1 MRNSLWP
8 FLSAFLVLM
17 PVLPCFSAQQPAAGS
32 TVLQV
37 TLIATGKDGAVVPD
51 LRAEE
56 VRLKD
61 NGKQQKVVSFEK
73 VTAREGGV
81 AASDPGKAGLN
92 NIVLLDALN
101 TVYSDKPAV
110 RLEIAR
116 IFGEL
121 TTADGLTLLML
132 RNNLTLLHDST
143 GAGPSI
149 LRKLAAQGVKNLAAP
164 SPNLD
169 PYAWLFGQESGL
181 GQFFVPSG
189 VLDRARI
196 MASLNVLQTIA
207 VNMSKRS
214 GRKNLIWIST
224 NFPLLIGHDQTGFM
238 EQSGDATGTPTGGAT
253 GDLRSKGMR
262 VEDNGAVFA
271 KDMEMAGRTVN
282 NANLTV
288 YPVDARTL
296 ATGNSVVSDVGQLK
310 DMAKFTGGIAYSGRT
325 DVAKA
330 VREALNDGSVT
341 YVLSYQPSDW
351 KADGKFHPIKIETT
365 RKDVKFR
372 QSEGYWAPS
381 QSSR

>member
-1 MRNSLWP
+1 MRS
-8 FLSAFLVLM
+8 FLLSFLCAFFVLS
-17 PVLPCFSAQQPAAGS
+17 CSSAQ
-32 TVLQV
+32 VLQV

-61 NGKQQKVVSFEK
+61 NGKQQKIVSFEK
-73 VTAREGGV
+73 VTAKEGGF
-81 AASDPGKAGLN
+81 AFTDPAKTGLN

-101 TVYSDKPAV
+101 TVYSDKPAI

-116 IFGEL
+116 ILGEL
-121 TTADGLTLLML
+121 TAADGLTLLLM
-132 RNNLTLLHDST
+132 RNNLTVMHDST

-149 LRKLAAQGVKNLAAP
+149 LRKLSAQGVKDLAAP
-164 SPNLD
+164 GANLD
-169 PYAWLFGQESGL
+169 PYVWLFGQEGGL

-196 MASLNVLQTIA
+196 MTSLNVMQMIA

-253 GDLRSKGMR
+253 GDLRGRGMR
-262 VEDNGAVFA
+262 VADSGGAFA
-271 KDMEMAGRTVN
+271 KDMEMAGRIVN

-296 ATGNSVVSDVGQLK
+296 ATGNSPVSDMGQLK
-310 DMAKFTGGIAYSGRT
+310 DLAKFTGGIAYPGRT

-341 YVLSYQPSDW
+341 YVLTYQPSDY

-381 QSSR
+381 QSSK

>member
-1 MRNSLWP
+1 MRSSLLS
-8 FLSAFLVLM
+8 FLCAVFVL
-17 PVLPCFSAQQPAAGS
+17 PSVLPCIHAQN
-32 TVLQV
+32 LQV
-37 TLIATGKDGAVVPD
+37 TLIATGKEGAAVPD

-73 VTAREGGV
+73 VAAKEGGF
-81 AASDPGKAGLN
+81 AYTDPSKTGLN
-92 NIVLLDALN
+92 NIVLLDGLN
-101 TVYSDKPAV
+101 TVYSDRPAI

-121 TTADGLTLLML
+121 STADGLTLLLL
-132 RNNLTLLHDST
+132 RNNLTVLHDST
-143 GAGPSI
+143 GPGPSM
-149 LRKLAAQGVKNLAAP
+149 LRKLAAQGVKDLAAS

-169 PYAWLFGQESGL
+169 PYAWLFGQETGM

-196 MASLNVLQTIA
+196 MTSLNVLQTVA
-207 VNMSKRS
+207 LNMSKRS

-238 EQSGDATGTPTGGAT
+238 EQSGDATSSSTGGAT
-253 GDLRSKGMR
+253 GDLRGKAMR
-262 VEDNGAVFA
+262 VADNGAVFA
-271 KDMEMAGRTVN
+271 KDMEMAGRIVN

-296 ATGNSVVSDVGQLK
+296 ATGSSVVSDIGLLK
-310 DMAKFTGGIAYSGRT
+310 DLAKFTGGIAYPGRT

-330 VREALNDGSVT
+330 VREALNDGSIT
-341 YVLSYQPSDW
+341 YVLTYQPSDY

-381 QSSR
+381 ASSK

>member
-1 MRNSLWP
+1 MVN
-8 FLSAFLVLM
+8 
-17 PVLPCFSAQQPAAGS
+17 
-32 TVLQV
+32 
-37 TLIATGKDGAVVPD
+37 D
-51 LRAEE
+51 LRAED

-73 VTAREGGV
+73 ITAKEGGF
-81 AASDPGKAGLN
+81 AFTDPGKTGLN

-101 TVYSDKPAV
+101 TVYSDKPAI

-116 IFGEL
+116 ILGEL

-132 RNNLTLLHDST
+132 KNNLTVMHDST
-143 GAGPSI
+143 GAAPSI
-149 LRKLAAQGVKNLAAP
+149 LRKLAAQGVKDLAAP

-169 PYAWLFGQESGL
+169 PYAWLFGQEGGL
-181 GQFFVPSG
+181 GQFFAPSG

-196 MASLNVLQTIA
+196 MTSLNALQMIA

-238 EQSGDATGTPTGGAT
+238 EQSGDATDPSAGAPA
-253 GDLRSKGMR
+253 GQLRNQGIRTADS
-262 VEDNGAVFA
+262 GAVFA
-271 KDMEMAGRTVN
+271 KDMEMAGRIVN

-296 ATGNSVVSDVGQLK
+296 ATGNSPVSDMGQLK
-310 DMAKFTGGIAYSGRT
+310 DLAKFTGGIAYPGRT

-330 VREALNDGSVT
+330 VREALNDSSVT
-341 YVLSYQPSDW
+341 YVLTYQPSDY

-381 QSSR
+381 PSSK